1 MQVAVVTDSTAYLP
15 EGLADRNSI
24 TVVPLYVLV
33 DDEAGLDCIDIG
45 PRELNAALKKR
56 QKVTTSMPT
65 PDEFAATYRRLLDDG
80 ADAVVSIHLS
90 RELSGTWNSA
100 VSAAEEVG
108 ADRVRVV
115 DSRTTV
121 MALGYAA
128 LHAAAAAAEG
138 ADPAAV
144 EAAAVSAAER
154 SRTMFV
160 VETLEYLRRGGRIGA
175 ATALL
180 GTALAMKPVLHIDEG
195 KIRPLEKVRTTSRAM
210 ARLVE
215 LATKAAK
222 DEKVELA
229 VHHLAAPERAAALAR
244 QLEERMPQAGECL
257 VSELGAV
264 IGAHTGPGV
273 LGVVVQRIEPLPPES
288 QPPRT

>member
-15 EGLADRNSI
+15 EGFADRHSI

-33 DDEAGLDCIDIG
+33 DGDAGLDGIDVG
-45 PRELNAALKKR
+45 PVELTAALKKR
-56 QKVTTSMPT
+56 RKVTTSMPT
-65 PDEFAATYRRLLDDG
+65 PQEFEAVYRRVLDEG
-80 ADAVVSIHLS
+80 ADVVVSVHLS
-90 RELSGTWNSA
+90 SELSGTWSSA
-100 VSAAEEVG
+100 VSAAEAVG
-108 ADRVRVV
+108 PERVRVV

-121 MALGYAA
+121 MGLGYAA
-128 LHAAAAAAEG
+128 LHAAEAAADG
-138 ADPAAV
+138 ADPETV
-144 EAAAVSAAER
+144 EAAAVQAASR
-154 SRTMFV
+154 SQTLFV
-160 VETLEYLRRGGRIGA
+160 VETLDHLRRGGRIGA

-180 GTALAMKPVLHIDEG
+180 GTALAMKPVLHIEDG

-215 LATKAAK
+215 LAASAAG

-229 VHHLAAPERAAALAR
+229 VHHLAAPERAVRLAQ
-244 QLEERMPQAGECL
+244 QLEERIPLARGCL

-273 LGVVVQRIEPLPPES
+273 IGVVVQCP
-288 QPPRT
+288 